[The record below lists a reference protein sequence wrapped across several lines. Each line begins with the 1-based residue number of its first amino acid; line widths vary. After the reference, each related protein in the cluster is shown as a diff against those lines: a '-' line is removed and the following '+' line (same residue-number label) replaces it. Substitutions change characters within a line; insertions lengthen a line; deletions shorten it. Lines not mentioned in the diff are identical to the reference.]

1 MAVKDLVDRFESS
14 STTSQ
19 QPPSTPARFIT
30 VQSRTL
36 RNRKPSYTGLPQDD
50 TTDASASATT
60 LSNIPPVAHNHTTLD
75 ITDTTRPSQPS
86 FGIQHRHRDSFEIED
101 VEATSQSHHTSNEDD
116 GTRRLIEPNFTYPPS
131 LLSHH
136 SFSTTATR
144 VRSPRHILG
153 PHKPI
158 SPTELF
164 SRRAPPLYLP
174 KLDSYLE
181 TLPEP
186 SFNNVK
192 TSNGARMFLPMDRL
206 ADSGHSIEELEA
218 NSRVAPFWR
227 NEKTILGSLVN
238 IVLGITGSSMLASFY
253 SLQGV
258 ANTVQIFALI
268 LSTIVPYKGEKI
280 SDYWRRLL
288 LGTIPNVL
296 ALNFASS
303 AMQSLIFLA
312 VFMVAASG
320 LLYRF
325 WKSTRKCD
333 RYTEIEGL
341 QQNKINVKEW
351 KLVAISFLLTL
362 IYLPMSTM
370 AVHVLVWSQD
380 LWPIPN
386 PYTNATSFPPVIA
399 PLGPSYEYRD
409 PLDFCWTTT
418 MKKNEFNFA
427 PVVIVLSVITILF
440 LTIYYPI
447 SLRRVIRKSV
457 PKVDRF
463 TELGRPRNS
472 VDMDTEYHRLLAR
485 DTNPFAFLYAGFRR
499 DWGTYEPVYLFAKLS
514 TLVIVA
520 VIDPNNC
527 LFRSAPRTVIPIVRQ
542 ILLLASTVSF
552 FLAHCFL
559 GPFLDPVNNA
569 SEWVSRL
576 NYVLTS
582 LVALLVSLD
591 IPGKDFLNYYVLYGI
606 YILTY
611 GFSFYFTVINLSI
624 FRRAVKR
631 LTRRI
636 DFSID
641 VFSPRLAV
649 SYPSPHLKR
658 RIWQESISTLLL
670 TSPDCKIPP
679 GQKMVF
685 AQARDSEYPPYL
697 LNFLGSPAERHV
709 ENLKILREVGSVEYR
724 KAAALMYGP
733 DFERTRLLEEEI
745 QMYFTGP
752 DSYWKPPEESAIPN
766 CSHFF
771 GNAWMIPFPPTLV
784 FRYDNGLYAVIRNVS
799 DLDYYV
805 RQNSSREVQLRREV
819 RMSLRALDGE
829 KVLWP
834 YDHVQPIGSQT
845 LCCCLGKRYNARDST
860 RFETAVLKIE
870 RRGNLVW
877 RGIQLGSGF
886 SVKLKYSSVVIL
898 DGEAIGLTDDFSL
911 TTPLARF
918 LSLNHRLISPRLR
931 HLESV
936 LSDYR
941 HHHRRECQH
950 KAQVLS
956 YKFLSHVY
964 DLPRDPSVMVGSSI
978 DYERD
983 IRVRQ
988 LMAGSEAVFDT
999 AYKRFLIVSQSEAAT
1014 WWYIFWDDLWR
1025 RNWDTISGLQLHASD
1040 FNPHYPTSI
1049 AYMPLPRPALESF
1062 LAQRNLFSKN
1072 PRWGDFFHPGFLN
1085 KLYLRLNDTAFR
1097 GSSKQI
1103 LFHMGNGVSELD
1115 MDHIDVEMRGQGST
1129 IGTGAGTNHDDTSI
1143 LQRPAYRWEG
1153 LLEDPPYPFQR
1164 QQRKLMS
1171 KVTAWL
1177 GWAPTWRAGMPAQGV
1192 SIDVRL
1198 QDGRYVLIEE
1208 PSTSSSSS
1216 NVTDND

>member
-14 STTSQ
+14 DSQ

-30 VQSRTL
+30 VQSRNL
-36 RNRKPSYTGLPQDD
+36 RNRKPSLPQETMDD
-50 TTDASASATT
+50 ESGSATAFT
-60 LSNIPPVAHNHTTLD
+60 TRIPSVNNNYTTLD
-75 ITDTTRPSQPS
+75 ITDAAQP
-86 FGIQHRHRDSFEIED
+86 FIGIQYLEVEED
-101 VEATSQSHHTSNEDD
+101 EVPYRSRPISYEDD
-116 GTRRLIEPNFTYPPS
+116 ETWRLIEPDHTYPPS
-131 LLSHH
+131 SASQH
-136 SFSTTATR
+136 SFSITPTL
-144 VRSPRHILG
+144 VHSRHTLG
-153 PHKPI
+153 QHNPI

-164 SRRAPPLYLP
+164 SRKAPPLYLP

-181 TLPEP
+181 SLPQP
-186 SFNNVK
+186 PFNNVK
-192 TSNGARMFLPMDRL
+192 TNREAEMFPPMDRL
-206 ADSGHSIEELEA
+206 VESGYSVEELEA

-227 NEKTILGSLVN
+227 NKKTLLGSAVN
-238 IVLGITGSSMLASFY
+238 VVLGITGSSMLASFY

-258 ANTVQIFALI
+258 VNTVQVFALI
-268 LSTIVPYKGEKI
+268 LSTIVPFKGERLG
-280 SDYWRRLL
+280 DHWRKLL

-296 ALNFASS
+296 ALNFASGT
-303 AMQSLIFLA
+303 MQSLIFLT
-312 VFMVAASG
+312 VFMVTASG

-341 QQNKINVKEW
+341 QQNDKNGKEW
-351 KLVAISFLLTL
+351 KLVTISFLLTL

-386 PYTNATSFPPVIA
+386 PYTNATSFPPVVP
-399 PLGPSYEYRD
+399 PLGPSHEYRD

-427 PVVIVLSVITILF
+427 PIVIILSIVTILF

-447 SLRRVIRKSV
+447 ALRRVIRTSV

-463 TELGRPRNS
+463 TELGRPRNP

-499 DWGTYEPVYLFAKLS
+499 DWGTYEPIYLFVKLS

-520 VIDPNNC
+520 VIDPDNC
-527 LFRSAPRTVIPIVRQ
+527 FFRSAPRAVIPIVRQ
-542 ILLLASTVSF
+542 VLLLTSTVGF
-552 FLAHCFL
+552 FLAQCFL

-582 LVALLVSLD
+582 LLALLVTLD
-591 IPGKDFLNYYVLYGI
+591 VPGKDLLNYYVLYGI

-611 GFSFYFTVINLSI
+611 GFSLYFTVINLSI
-624 FRRAVKR
+624 SRKTVKK

-641 VFSPRLAV
+641 VFSPRLAL

-658 RIWQESISTLLL
+658 RIWQESISILLL
-670 TSPDCKIPP
+670 TSPECKIPP
-679 GQKMVF
+679 QQKMVF
-685 AQARDSEYPPYL
+685 AQARDSEFPPYL

-709 ENLKILREVGSVEYR
+709 ENLKILREVGSLEYR
-724 KAAALMYGP
+724 KAVALMYGP
-733 DFERTRLLEEEI
+733 DFERTRQLEEEI
-745 QMYFTGP
+745 QRYFTGP
-752 DSYWKPPEESAIPN
+752 DSYWKPPEENAILN
-766 CSHFF
+766 CTHFF

-784 FRYDNGLYAVIRNVS
+784 FRYDIGPYTVLRDVS
-799 DLDYYV
+799 DLELYV
-805 RQNSSREVQLRREV
+805 RQNSSREIQQRREI
-819 RMSLRALDGE
+819 RMSLRSLDGQM
-829 KVLWP
+829 VSWR
-834 YDHVQPIGSQT
+834 YNHVQAIGSQS
-845 LCCCLGKRYNARDST
+845 LCCGLRKRYSAQASR
-860 RFETAVLKIE
+860 RYETAILKIE
-870 RRGNLVW
+870 QRGNLVW
-877 RGIQLGSGF
+877 QGVQLGSGF
-886 SVKLKYSSVVIL
+886 TVKLKYPRGIIL
-898 DGEAIGLTDDFSL
+898 DGEAIGLTDDFDL
-911 TTPLARF
+911 TTLLARF
-918 LSLNHRLISPRLR
+918 LTSNHPLIHTRLR

-941 HHHRRECQH
+941 HHHRKECQY

-964 DLPRDPSVMVGSSI
+964 DLPRDPTVMVGSSI

-983 IRVRQ
+983 PRVRQ
-988 LMAGSEAVFDT
+988 LIAGSEAIFDT
-999 AYKRFLIVSQSEAAT
+999 AYMRFLSVSRSEAAT
-1014 WWYIFWDDLWR
+1014 WWYVFWDDLWR
-1025 RNWDTISGLQLHASD
+1025 RNWDTIAGLQLHATD

-1062 LAQRNLFSKN
+1062 LAQRNLFSKK

-1085 KLYLRLNDTAFR
+1085 KLYLRLNEAVFR

-1103 LFHMGNGVSELD
+1103 LFHMGNGISELD
-1115 MDHIDVEMRGQGST
+1115 MDHVDVEMRAQASN
-1129 IGTGAGTNHDDTSI
+1129 IGTGGGTDHDDASI
-1143 LQRPAYRWEG
+1143 LQRPTYRWEG

-1164 QQRKLMS
+1164 QQRKFMS

-1177 GWAPTWRAGMPAQGV
+1177 GLAPTWRAGIPVQGV

-1198 QDGRYVLIEE
+1198 QDGRYVLLEK
-1208 PSTSSSSS
+1208 PSTSK
-1216 NVTDND
+1216 DND